1 MLTRFLWACLR
12 LSCCLYCIGVSR
24 MPNPNWH
31 LTAMCH
37 DVQYESNSFY
47 VLHHSG
53 AGPYRRI
60 TCYFVGAFLSAIFN
74 LLLIIF
80 LGTTAFELSPVVG
93 NGTRAGHKGTNTGTA
108 TV

>member
-1 MLTRFLWACLR
+1 
-12 LSCCLYCIGVSR
+12 
-24 MPNPNWH
+24 
-31 LTAMCH
+31 
-37 DVQYESNSFY
+37 

-53 AGPYRRI
+53 VGPYRRV

-80 LGTTAFELSPVVG
+80 LGTTAFELQPLAG
-93 NGTRAGHKGTNTGTA
+93 NGTARTGTKTTNTGAA

>member
-1 MLTRFLWACLR
+1 M
-12 LSCCLYCIGVSR
+12 
-24 MPNPNWH
+24 
-31 LTAMCH
+31 
-37 DVQYESNSFY
+37 QYESNSFY

-53 AGPYRRI
+53 AGPYRRV

-80 LGTTAFELSPVVG
+80 LGTTAFELSPIVG
-93 NGTRAGHKGTNTGTA
+93 NGTRAGTHTHGHKTTTNTGAA